1 MILLLLKK
9 FSKFFAEDGSL
20 LQDQGPYGTD
30 GHFDGKDDPSAFS
43 LAIVCSQLHESY
55 EPGQFGL
62 NAAAI
67 HWILHS
73 GLGAI
78 FSGLE
83 RLVLPSARDPKVADI
98 MSKYQ
103 GQIRDIQI
111 QTAKMQ
117 PHNKVSKTEAQ
128 EELRKG
134 YRPDSKKSTTKVSF
148 VS

>member
-1 MILLLLKK
+1 MIILLLKK
-9 FSKFFAEDGSL
+9 FSNFFAEDGSL

-30 GHFDGKDDPSAFS
+30 SHFDGKDDPSAFS

-55 EPGQFGL
+55 ELGQFSL

-83 RLVLPSARDPKVADI
+83 SHGGTTLKSPSLEILPWCLRMLVIGYTPLKMVHWKSSYGLAAGPKHALVTLAPEMMLPESI
-98 MSKYQ
+98 S
-103 GQIRDIQI
+103 
-111 QTAKMQ
+111 
-117 PHNKVSKTEAQ
+117 E
-128 EELRKG
+128 
-134 YRPDSKKSTTKVSF
+134 
-148 VS
+148 

>member
-1 MILLLLKK
+1 MTQLQPCHASNCACLDFEGQAESSSSRVPRCTCRHRAKLH
-9 FSKFFAEDGSL
+9 FADKEDEYTS
-20 LQDQGPYGTD
+20 DEEEEE
-30 GHFDGKDDPSAFS
+30 
-43 LAIVCSQLHESY
+43 V
-55 EPGQFGL
+55 
-62 NAAAI
+62 
-67 HWILHS
+67 
-73 GLGAI
+73 
-78 FSGLE
+78 
-83 RLVLPSARDPKVADI
+83 LVLPGVRDPKVANI

-134 YRPDSKKSTTKVSF
+134 YRPYSKKSTTKVSF